1 MSADDSE
8 RAGGRAS
15 YRVSEDPEEAR
26 VEGRRLALLGELRDR
41 RSAATLE
48 ALGIEDGWR
57 CLDVGSGGG
66 SLARWMAERVRPYGS
81 VVATDVDLRFQR
93 EGRDNL
99 EVRRHDIVHDALPEN
114 EFHLVHARAVLQTI
128 EQREAV
134 LDKLVRALRPGGWLV
149 VSDPEWSAFERQPLP
164 EAFRALYDAMMD
176 AAAHAH
182 GYDRHWPVRIPAA
195 FRARGLVDIDCRG
208 DSHAM
213 HGGTD
218 SAEWLILAYERSAP
232 GLVRAG
238 FLDQRTVDEGLR
250 AARKRDFLAM
260 GPVSVCCWGRKP

>member
-1 MSADDSE
+1 MSASDSE
-8 RAGGRAS
+8 PAGGRAS
-15 YRVSEDPEEAR
+15 YRVSDDPDEAR
-26 VEGRRLALLGELRDR
+26 IEARRLELLGELRDR

-66 SLARWMAERVRPYGS
+66 SLARWMAERVQPHGS
-81 VVATDVDLRFQR
+81 VLATDVDLRFQR
-93 EGRDNL
+93 EARDNL
-99 EVRRHDIVHDALPEN
+99 EVRRHDIVRDELPEN

-134 LDKLVRALRPGGWLV
+134 LDGLVRALRPGGWLV

-164 EAFRALYDAMMD
+164 EAFRALYDGMMD
-176 AAAHAH
+176 AAARVH
-182 GYDRHWPVRIPAA
+182 GYDRYWPARIPSA
-195 FRARGLVDIDCRG
+195 FRARGLVDVDGRG

-238 FLDQRTVDEGLR
+238 LLDQTTVDAGLR
-250 AARKRDFLAM
+250 AARDPEFLAM
-260 GPVSVCCWGRKP
+260 GPVSVSCWGRKP